1 MRQVMS
7 DNDPVAIPP
16 DKKNGPKVVYEEQSL
31 RIAPIPSPED
41 LYKYEKVLP
50 GLPER
55 IMQMSEREQ
64 AARHKHE
71 LLFLRTIRL
80 GAWFSFAL
88 PVIGLAITVFLLYKE
103 YTWTPFVIFPTSIIP
118 SIISFWRRSWK

>member
-1 MRQVMS
+1 ML
-7 DNDPVAIPP
+7 DNDPAIIASE
-16 DKKNGPKVVYEEQSL
+16 NEERSKVLYEERSL

-41 LYKYEKVLP
+41 LYKYQKILP
-50 GLPER
+50 DLPER

-64 AARHKHE
+64 TARHKHE

-88 PVIGLAITVFLLYKE
+88 PVIGLVATVFLLILLQGI
-103 YTWTPFVIFPTSIIP
+103 TWIPVVIFPASIIP
-118 SIISFWRRSWK
+118 SIVSFLRRSWRQ